1 MAHLV
6 AFTAGVHHNM
16 RYHASPLEPPRKL
29 RISRGRRS
37 QPRCAACALP
47 PPDCICAELR
57 LLTLETRVVVFLHRR
72 EVYKTTNT
80 AQLVPLTLSHSSLHI
95 VGLPEDRVHY
105 RDLEDPTRTTLLLS
119 PTDSSVP
126 LTAELARGKP
136 VTLIV
141 PDGNWRQTRRMA
153 RNEPEL
159 AALPAVHLPEGPR
172 RRFELRKHPE
182 ADRFSTFEAIARAL
196 GILEGAAVQEEL
208 ERVLALKVAA
218 VLRTRG
224 LSAEQDA

>member
-1 MAHLV
+1 
-6 AFTAGVHHNM
+6 M

-119 PTDSSVP
+119 PTCGPWLCRYSAAFNMVSP
-126 LTAELARGKP
+126 T
-136 VTLIV
+136 TLH
-141 PDGNWRQTRRMA
+141 RRPSRHA
-153 RNEPEL
+153 
-159 AALPAVHLPEGPR
+159 
-172 RRFELRKHPE
+172 
-182 ADRFSTFEAIARAL
+182 T
-196 GILEGAAVQEEL
+196 
-208 ERVLALKVAA
+208 
-218 VLRTRG
+218 
-224 LSAEQDA
+224 

>member
-1 MAHLV
+1 
-6 AFTAGVHHNM
+6 M
-16 RYHASPLEPPRKL
+16 RDHASPLEPPRKL

-37 QPRCAACALP
+37 QPRCGSCALP
-47 PPDCICAELR
+47 PADCICAHLR
-57 LLTLETRVVVFLHRR
+57 LLTLDTRVVVFLHRR

-80 AQLVPLTLSHSSLHI
+80 AQLVPLTLSHSRLHI
-95 VGLPEDRVHY
+95 VGLPEDRVCY
-105 RDLEDPTRTTLLLS
+105 RNLEDPARTTLLLS
-119 PTDSSVP
+119 PTESSVP
-126 LTAELARGKP
+126 LRPELARGMP
-136 VTLIV
+136 VTLVV

-153 RNEPEL
+153 RKEPEL

-208 ERVLALKVAA
+208 ERVLALKVEA

-224 LSAEQDA
+224 LSAEQGA